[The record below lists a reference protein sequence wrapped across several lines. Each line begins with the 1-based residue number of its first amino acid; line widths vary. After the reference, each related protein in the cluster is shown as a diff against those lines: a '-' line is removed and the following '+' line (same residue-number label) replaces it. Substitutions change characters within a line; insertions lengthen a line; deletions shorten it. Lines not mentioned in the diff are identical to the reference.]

1 LVIFL
6 SAWCSRDS
14 KKREWTA
21 GWKSSQSKKRHSFRN
36 GENTRMRKSKI
47 IVLSLMVVCVLCFA
61 IVAVYFLLLKDDAAE
76 PVNEETEAAV
86 LDVAGFANSGHR
98 DEQKL
103 RALFQTRIVT
113 RQLNLDRGELV
124 PAGHTDAEQ
133 QRCADLPPTRDPAQ
147 IRRRCALVDIYLV
160 RDTAQHIQQIILPVY
175 GKGAKSMMYALVAL
189 STDGRTVNDLIY
201 YQQNETPLLGA
212 RVEDPQWRRQWAGK
226 KIRDDQGRPAL
237 QVVQDS
243 VGQHD
248 AYTVDGISGATL
260 TSTGVE
266 KSINF
271 WMGEQGYGNFLRHLQ
286 DDPAIL
292 TQ

>member
-1 LVIFL
+1 
-6 SAWCSRDS
+6 
-14 KKREWTA
+14 
-21 GWKSSQSKKRHSFRN
+21 
-36 GENTRMRKSKI
+36 MRKSKI
-47 IVLSLMVVCVLCFA
+47 IVLCLMVICVLCFA
-61 IVAVYFLLLKDDAAE
+61 IVAVYFLLLKDNAAQ

-86 LDVAGFANSGHR
+86 LNVAGLAKNGHP
-98 DEQKL
+98 DEQTL
-103 RALFQTRIVT
+103 SALFQTRIVT
-113 RQLNLDRGELV
+113 RQLNLDRGVLV
-124 PAGHTDAEQ
+124 PIGQTGGEQ

-147 IRRRCALVDIYLV
+147 VRRRCVLVDIYLV
-160 RDTAQHIQQIILPVY
+160 RDTDQHIQQIILPVY

-212 RVEDPQWRRQWAGK
+212 RVEDPQWRSQWAGK
-226 KIRDDQGRPAL
+226 KIRDERGRPAL
-237 QVVQDS
+237 KVVQDS
-243 VGQHD
+243 AGQHD

-266 KSINF
+266 KSMNF

-286 DDPAIL
+286 NDSAIL

>member
-1 LVIFL
+1 
-6 SAWCSRDS
+6 
-14 KKREWTA
+14 
-21 GWKSSQSKKRHSFRN
+21 
-36 GENTRMRKSKI
+36 MRKSKI

-86 LDVAGFANSGHR
+86 RTSPDSQTAGIATSKIESAVPDTHR
-98 DEQKL
+98 DSPAESRSR
-103 RALFQTRIVT
+103 RAGTCRAHWRRTTALCR
-113 RQLNLDRGELV
+113 
-124 PAGHTDAEQ
+124 PATDPRHGANPASL
-133 QRCADLPPTRDPAQ
+133 CAGGYLP
-147 IRRRCALVDIYLV
+147 V
-160 RDTAQHIQQIILPVY
+160 RDTDQHIQQIILPVY

-271 WMGEQGYGNFLRHLQ
+271 WMGSKGT
-286 DDPAIL
+286 AIFSAICRMIPRY
-292 TQ
+292 

>member
-1 LVIFL
+1 
-6 SAWCSRDS
+6 
-14 KKREWTA
+14 
-21 GWKSSQSKKRHSFRN
+21 
-36 GENTRMRKSKI
+36 MRKSKI

-86 LDVAGFANSGHR
+86 LNVAGLTNNGHR
-98 DEQKL
+98 D
-103 RALFQTRIVT
+103 
-113 RQLNLDRGELV
+113 ELV
-124 PAGHTDAEQ
+124 PAGQTGEEH
-133 QRCADLPPTRDPAQ
+133 QRCADLPPNRDPAQ

-160 RDTAQHIQQIILPVY
+160 RDTDQRIQQIILPVY

-189 STDGRTVNDLIY
+189 RTDGRTVNDLIY

-226 KIRDDQGRPAL
+226 KIRDEHGRPAL
-237 QVVQDS
+237 QVVQDNT
-243 VGQHD
+243 GQHD

-271 WMGEQGYGNFLRHLQ
+271 WMGEQGYANFLRHLQ
-286 DDPAIL
+286 DNPAIL

>member
-1 LVIFL
+1 
-6 SAWCSRDS
+6 
-14 KKREWTA
+14 
-21 GWKSSQSKKRHSFRN
+21 
-36 GENTRMRKSKI
+36 MRKSKI

-86 LDVAGFANSGHR
+86 LNVAGLANNGHR
-98 DEQKL
+98 DEQTL
-103 RALFQTRIVT
+103 RALFEARIVT

-124 PAGHTDAEQ
+124 PAGQTGEEH
-133 QRCADLPPTRDPAQ
+133 QRCADLPPNRDPAQ

-160 RDTAQHIQQIILPVY
+160 RDTDQRIQQIILPVY

-189 STDGRTVNDLIY
+189 RTDGRTVNDLIY
-201 YQQNETPLLGA
+201 YQQNVTPLLGE

-226 KIRDDQGRPAL
+226 KIRDEHGRPAL
-237 QVVQDS
+237 QVVQDNT
-243 VGQHD
+243 GQHD

-271 WMGEQGYGNFLRHLQ
+271 WMGEQGYANFLRHLQ
-286 DDPAIL
+286 DNPAIL

>member
-1 LVIFL
+1 
-6 SAWCSRDS
+6 
-14 KKREWTA
+14 
-21 GWKSSQSKKRHSFRN
+21 
-36 GENTRMRKSKI
+36 
-47 IVLSLMVVCVLCFA
+47 MVVCVLCFA

-98 DEQKL
+98 DEKKL

-124 PAGHTDAEQ
+124 PAGHTGAEQ

-160 RDTAQHIQQIILPVY
+160 RDTDQHIQQIILPVY

-226 KIRDDQGRPAL
+226 KSAMTRGGPRCRSFRTVSASMTPIPLTASAVRP
-237 QVVQDS
+237 
-243 VGQHD
+243 
-248 AYTVDGISGATL
+248 
-260 TSTGVE
+260 
-266 KSINF
+266 
-271 WMGEQGYGNFLRHLQ
+271 
-286 DDPAIL
+286 
-292 TQ
+292 

>member
-1 LVIFL
+1 
-6 SAWCSRDS
+6 
-14 KKREWTA
+14 
-21 GWKSSQSKKRHSFRN
+21 
-36 GENTRMRKSKI
+36 MRKSKI

-160 RDTAQHIQQIILPVY
+160 RDTDQHIQQIILPVY

-226 KIRDDQGRPAL
+226 KSAMTRGGPRCRSFRTVSASMTSIPLTASAARP
-237 QVVQDS
+237 
-243 VGQHD
+243 
-248 AYTVDGISGATL
+248 
-260 TSTGVE
+260 
-266 KSINF
+266 
-271 WMGEQGYGNFLRHLQ
+271 
-286 DDPAIL
+286 
-292 TQ
+292 

>member
-1 LVIFL
+1 
-6 SAWCSRDS
+6 
-14 KKREWTA
+14 
-21 GWKSSQSKKRHSFRN
+21 
-36 GENTRMRKSKI
+36 MRKSKI

-160 RDTAQHIQQIILPVY
+160 RDTDQHIQQIILPVY

-212 RVEDPQWRRQWAGK
+212 RVEDPQWRRQWQGK
-226 KIRDDQGRPAL
+226 KYAMTRGGPRCRSFRTVSASMTPIPLTASAARP
-237 QVVQDS
+237 
-243 VGQHD
+243 
-248 AYTVDGISGATL
+248 
-260 TSTGVE
+260 
-266 KSINF
+266 
-271 WMGEQGYGNFLRHLQ
+271 
-286 DDPAIL
+286 
-292 TQ
+292 